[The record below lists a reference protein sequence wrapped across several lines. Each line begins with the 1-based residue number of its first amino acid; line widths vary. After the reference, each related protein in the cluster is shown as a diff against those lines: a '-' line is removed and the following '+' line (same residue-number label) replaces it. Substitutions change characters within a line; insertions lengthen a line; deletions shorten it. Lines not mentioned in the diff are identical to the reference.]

1 MSLKNM
7 TSPKNETKIDKT
19 IRDSLE
25 IYFNRLG
32 EQKPH
37 AVLEMVINASERPTI
52 EFVLKKTNFNL
63 SLTSKILGIT
73 RATLRKKIIKHKIF
87 DKKNR
92 RDLS

>member
-1 MSLKNM
+1 M

-37 AVLEMVINASERPTI
+37 AVLEMVINASERPT
-52 EFVLKKTNFNL
+52 
-63 SLTSKILGIT
+63 
-73 RATLRKKIIKHKIF
+73 
-87 DKKNR
+87 
-92 RDLS
+92 